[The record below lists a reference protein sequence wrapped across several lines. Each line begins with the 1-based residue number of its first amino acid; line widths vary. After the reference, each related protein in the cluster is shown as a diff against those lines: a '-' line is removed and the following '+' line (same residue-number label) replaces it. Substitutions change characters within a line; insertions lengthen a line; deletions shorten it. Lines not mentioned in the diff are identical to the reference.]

1 MTQLEKLKIRLG
13 IKDNKQDD
21 ALMQMLEDAGNEILD
36 YCNRNTLPTK
46 LDALQRELTI
56 IYYNRSLASGEKSRS
71 EGGISVTYDTE
82 IPLNIKERL
91 KAYRKLKAVE
101 RV

>member
-1 MTQLEKLKIRLG
+1 
-13 IKDNKQDD
+13 
-21 ALMQMLEDAGNEILD
+21 MQMIEDAGNEILD
-36 YCNRNTLPTK
+36 YCNRNTLPSK
-46 LDALQRELTI
+46 LDSLQRELAI
-56 IYYNRSLASGEKSRS
+56 IYYNRNLSSGEKSRS
-71 EGGISVTYDTE
+71 EGGISVTYDIE

>member
-1 MTQLEKLKIRLG
+1 MTQLEKLKIRLS
-13 IKDNKQDD
+13 ITDNNKDD
-21 ALMQMLEDAGNEILD
+21 LLTQMIEDAGNEILD

-46 LDALQRELTI
+46 LDALQRELAI

-82 IPLNIKERL
+82 IPNDIKERL
-91 KAYRKLKAVE
+91 KAYRKLKAVD
-101 RV
+101 RK